1 MPVSTSKVEAE
12 RLIEAKPEFHNFSAS
27 LSCRVR
33 SCLKFTVLV
42 FCVACSV
49 AVIKYSDKNSLRERA
64 FSSSQWRGL
73 GGWGVG
79 DDRLSVQRNHWGDFL
94 RWLISKPLLQA
105 NSDKGLCSTHF
116 FLFIQTSRR
125 VLPISFNKV
134 ISTGVP

>member
-73 GGWGVG
+73 GWGVG
-79 DDRLSVQRNHWGDFL
+79 DDRLSVADFKASVASKQRQRPVLN
-94 RWLISKPLLQA
+94 PLFSFY
-105 NSDKGLCSTHF
+105 SD
-116 FLFIQTSRR
+116 Q
-125 VLPISFNKV
+125 
-134 ISTGVP
+134 